1 MTKSISKLKES
12 ENKGLMMQLFALFLV
27 CGLMTYAT
35 INSDKDMEKLMPE
48 SRVFASSYNLKPS
61 GLSALFELL
70 EKVNHGK
77 DQKHIR
83 RWEKPYRKLKG
94 GQDLPKILDSTR
106 AKEFVKPARGTLL
119 IVRPDKALADYEVQ
133 ELLDWV
139 KEGNTLVYLDDF
151 RFSFSRRMLDK
162 VGMGIERINK
172 KSPDGAPSDD
182 IDWQKQLNNENNLA
196 ALYSHLHNLKLTT
209 SEGLIGGQA
218 LAKVDGHTI
227 IAQKNWGR
235 GRLLISTAP
244 SMVSNKFIAKNEYWG
259 NFQFL
264 YNWLSQ
270 AEGDIIFDERCHGF
284 KPSSN
289 VLIYFLRGPAGY
301 VTWQILI
308 LLGIG
313 IVSTHQRFGKLQ
325 KLEKKR
331 RIADSEYIDGLSNTY
346 ARAKARQA
354 ALEIIYQQMFNRLA
368 KKYSVSPHEG
378 AQNLIDAINKS
389 ATTSEFSS
397 LAVATIQECSAQ
409 SKELSDADFLR
420 LTQACDKIL
429 RSLNEKKEK

>member
-1 MTKSISKLKES
+1 M
-12 ENKGLMMQLFALFLV
+12 
-27 CGLMTYAT
+27 
-35 INSDKDMEKLMPE
+35 
-48 SRVFASSYNLKPS
+48 
-61 GLSALFELL
+61 
-70 EKVNHGK
+70 
-77 DQKHIR
+77 
-83 RWEKPYRKLKG
+83 
-94 GQDLPKILDSTR
+94 
-106 AKEFVKPARGTLL
+106 
-119 IVRPDKALADYEVQ
+119 
-133 ELLDWV
+133 
-139 KEGNTLVYLDDF
+139 
-151 RFSFSRRMLDK
+151 
-162 VGMGIERINK
+162 
-172 KSPDGAPSDD
+172 
-182 IDWQKQLNNENNLA
+182 
-196 ALYSHLHNLKLTT
+196 
-209 SEGLIGGQA
+209 
-218 LAKVDGHTI
+218 
-227 IAQKNWGR
+227 
-235 GRLLISTAP
+235 ISTAP

-264 YNWLSQ
+264 YNWLSS

-313 IVSTHQRFGKLQ
+313 IASTHQRFGKLQ

-378 AQNLIDAINKS
+378 AQNLIEAINKS
-389 ATTSEFSS
+389 STASE
-397 LAVATIQECSAQ
+397 LTALTVATIQECSTLT
-409 SKELSDADFLR
+409 KELSDEDFLR

-429 RSLNEKKEK
+429 RSLNEKKEE